1 MSYITSN
8 LSPYRSQDLGKE
20 FFEILEEDCEW
31 ICSSLKE
38 RGFIFFIAFIVLMSM
53 SLLKAVVHVITQLH
67 KPVMTYEHLNLH
79 RGMQEETITD
89 ILTRREAIDEVQSHD
104 NLCPNDKVKSQ
115 RAQSINNLRNYLYQH
130 DLTLHVTVLKTIN
143 HRTTDEELVEMYRL
157 GKITK
162 PLSTTHVTFGEDL
175 NVLLKEVLGNS
186 INLSTNR
193 FTKETYI
200 KIINDDFISLKE
212 EIERLYNEKIK
223 LKFD

>member
-1 MSYITSN
+1 MSYITSS
-8 LSPYRSQDLGKE
+8 LSPYRSKDLGKE
-20 FFEILEEDCEW
+20 FIEILEEDCEW
-31 ICSSLKE
+31 VCSSLKE
-38 RGFIFFIAFIVLMSM
+38 RGFIFLIAFIVLMSM
-53 SLLKAVVHVITQLH
+53 SLLKAIIHVFTQLH
-67 KPVMTYEHLNLH
+67 KPIMTYEHLDLR
-79 RGMQEETITD
+79 RGMHEESITD
-89 ILTRREAIDEVQSHD
+89 ILTRREAVDEVQTHD

-115 RAQSINNLRNYLYQH
+115 KVQSINNLRKYLYQH

-143 HRTTDEELVEMYRL
+143 HRATDEELAEMYRL

-175 NVLLKEVLGNS
+175 NKLLKEVLGNS

-193 FTKETYI
+193 FTQETYI

-212 EIERLYNEKIK
+212 EIEGLYNEKIK